1 MYLSVPLCMI
11 TSSSVFILATVFGV
25 LKFLTRSNYRSKF
38 PRNYVTKVLPI
49 ISDTLRSFGSIQSKE
64 GSFYSY
70 SSDE

>member
-1 MYLSVPLCMI
+1 MI

-49 ISDTLRSFGSIQSKE
+49 ISDTLRSFGSITK
-64 GSFYSY
+64 
-70 SSDE
+70 